1 MELERRENLPA
12 QKRCK
17 DVVEIAK
24 RLSKVSSSYIIY
36 KEIDRKYYLT
46 WAQYGNVENSVR
58 SILNMQFKERAVKIQ
73 GCSPVIEIPL
83 TVGCYVLSPTTGSV
97 LCGRVTRVT
106 DAVAVCIVYGI
117 VTAKVY
123 WTADGPSNVNL
134 GDCIWFELTN
144 YYSEHK
150 YLVFEGNLVSENTAT
165 TKGCLEKFGY
175 EADLMVGSWTTDN
188 ASRSYSRS
196 KKIKDEENKTDVSS
210 FDLTMPTSSSAF
222 EKAEFKSA
230 LSCMKEKSKTS
241 STDTNDIDEMS
252 NEILSFE
259 DSGCTADAETSTSE
273 KVNKPKN
280 HKKKNRKLDS
290 DALLL
295 ENMNEANCDDDH
307 EEGLQNNIITPTKP
321 SIDGYS
327 YGLKLRELLKTHILG
342 TGEEHVSEEAPL
354 MNDDDDLEELN
365 DKDTKLKKHKKKR
378 KHNES
383 PLPESSFRMQLNC
396 ESVDIIN
403 RILKMGAV
411 NSNSDP
417 FFGKFREN

>member
-1 MELERRENLPA
+1 MTDCML
-12 QKRCK
+12 
-17 DVVEIAK
+17 IAYD
-24 RLSKVSSSYIIY
+24 KV
-36 KEIDRKYYLT
+36 
-46 WAQYGNVENSVR
+46 
-58 SILNMQFKERAVKIQ
+58 QFKKHAVKIQ

-196 KKIKDEENKTDVSS
+196 KKIKFVDEENKTDVSS
-210 FDLTMPTSSSAF
+210 FDLTMPSSSSAF
-222 EKAEFKSA
+222 EEAEFKSA
-230 LSCMKEKSKTS
+230 SSLKEKSKTS

-259 DSGCTADAETSTSE
+259 DSGCTADAETSTNE
-273 KVNKPKN
+273 KVNKPKK

-307 EEGLQNNIITPTKP
+307 EESLQNNIITPTKP

-327 YGLKLRELLKTHILG
+327 YGLKLRELLKTHVLG
-342 TGEEHVSEEAPL
+342 TGEEHVSEEASL

-403 RILKMGAV
+403 KILKMGAV

>member
-1 MELERRENLPA
+1 MTDCML
-12 QKRCK
+12 
-17 DVVEIAK
+17 IAYD
-24 RLSKVSSSYIIY
+24 KV
-36 KEIDRKYYLT
+36 
-46 WAQYGNVENSVR
+46 
-58 SILNMQFKERAVKIQ
+58 QFKERAVKIE

-83 TVGCYVLSPTTGSV
+83 TV
-97 LCGRVTRVT
+97 GRVTRVT

-150 YLVFEGNLVSENTAT
+150 YLVFEGNLVSENTAI

-175 EADLMVGSWTTDN
+175 EADLMVGLWTTDN
-188 ASRSYSRS
+188 ASRSYSGS

-210 FDLTMPTSSSAF
+210 FDFTMPSSSSAF
-222 EKAEFKSA
+222 EKAKFKTAS
-230 LSCMKEKSKTS
+230 SCMKEKSKTS

-252 NEILSFE
+252 NEILSSE

-280 HKKKNRKLDS
+280 HKKKNQKLDS
-290 DALLL
+290 DASLL
-295 ENMNEANCDDDH
+295 ENMNETNCDDDH
-307 EEGLQNNIITPTKP
+307 EEGLQGNIITATKP

-342 TGEEHVSEEAPL
+342 TGEERVSEEAAL
-354 MNDDDDLEELN
+354 MNGDDDLEKLN
-365 DKDTKLKKHKKKR
+365 DTDTKLKKHKKKR

-383 PLPESSFRMQLNC
+383 PLPESSFRMQVNC

-403 RILKMGAV
+403 RILNMGAV
-411 NSNSDP
+411 KSNQSVVEEDVAKKMHEP
-417 FFGKFREN
+417 KRKKIKMEM